1 MEKEK
6 EVKVLGIDIEEFE
19 QRVLDAGGVFRAF
32 ERQEN
37 ILIHSD
43 HLPDQSYLRL
53 RITRDLTTG
62 EESRTLTY
70 KEFIGAETLRK
81 NKEYSTEISNQEN
94 LLTIFEHIGWDTSVR
109 AFKTRK
115 SYLLR
120 GAIIDI
126 DRWEEDMYPDP
137 YAEIEVPN
145 DQKLEEIVQLLQI
158 DPNQLSTLSIK
169 DLSQGNVEEES
180 SWND

>member
-19 QRVLDAGGVFRAF
+19 ERVIDAGASFRLF

-43 HLPDQSYLRL
+43 SLPEKSYLRL
-53 RITRDLTTG
+53 RITRNLTTG
-62 EESRTLTY
+62 EESKTLTY
-70 KEFIGAETLRK
+70 KEYLGTETYRK
-81 NKEYSTEISNQEN
+81 NMEYSSEISDTDS
-94 LLTIFEHIGWDTSVR
+94 LLTIFEHMGWDTSVR

-120 GAIIDI
+120 GAVIDL
-126 DRWEEDMYPDP
+126 DRWEEDMYPEP
-137 YAEIEVPN
+137 YAEIEVPSE
-145 DQKLEEIVQLLQI
+145 DKLEEIIQLLNI
-158 DPNQLSTLSIK
+158 DQEQLSTLSIK
-169 DLSQGNVEEES
+169 ELMDLKKQEDETWEN
-180 SWND
+180 